1 MRQSIRRAC
10 RRVTSASS
18 SSRPRVRRL
27 GWALYAQLRE
37 EVYITKG
44 AYHCMWSNDDSR
56 REQVRDYI
64 LYYKPNIA
72 IAIIEA
78 KDNTHWL
85 ARVFNDITAGSLVAL
100 GPA

>member
-1 MRQSIRRAC
+1 
-10 RRVTSASS
+10 
-18 SSRPRVRRL
+18 
-27 GWALYAQLRE
+27 
-37 EVYITKG
+37 
-44 AYHCMWSNDDSR
+44 MWSNDDSR